1 VGAAKDRARKKLEA
15 HEAKETVK
23 KQEAIEKEDKIED
36 AIVTEEEG
44 NKALLKDAEGEDVEG
59 MANEERTGSAL
70 KEEVKADDVRAE

>member
-1 VGAAKDRARKKLEA
+1 MEA
-15 HEAKETVK
+15 HEAKEATK

-59 MANEERTGSAL
+59 MVEQERKGSSL
-70 KEEVKADDVRAE
+70 KEEVKADDVKAA

>member
-1 VGAAKDRARKKLEA
+1 VKVTA
-15 HEAKETVK
+15 K

-59 MANEERTGSAL
+59 MAEKERKGSSL
-70 KEEVKADDVRAE
+70 KGEVKPDDVKAALG